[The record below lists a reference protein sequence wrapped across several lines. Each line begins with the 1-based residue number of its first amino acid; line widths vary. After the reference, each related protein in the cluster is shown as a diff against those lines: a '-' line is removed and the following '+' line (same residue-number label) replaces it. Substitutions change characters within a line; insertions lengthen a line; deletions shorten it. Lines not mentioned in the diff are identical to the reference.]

1 MGYFSGLYVVN
12 NSNRQE
18 KQTET
23 VSDTHS
29 TFASTLFIQTYTG
42 TILVAVNPY
51 QILSIYTSEQIKKY
65 RDKKIG
71 ELPPHIFAIGDNAY
85 HNMLRYQHDQCVII
99 SGESGAGKTE
109 STKLILQFLAA
120 ISGQHNWI
128 EQQILEANPILEAF
142 GNAKTIRNDN
152 SSRFGKYIDIHFD
165 KKGAIEGA
173 KIEQYLLEKSR
184 LVSQVIWSCG

>member
-1 MGYFSGLYVVN
+1 MTYTYFS
-12 NSNRQE
+12 NS
-18 KQTET
+18 K
-23 VSDTHS
+23 
-29 TFASTLFIQTYTG
+29 TYTG

-51 QILSIYTSEQIKKY
+51 QILSIYTSEQIQKY

-184 LVSQVIWSCG
+184 LVSQV